1 MPLVLVQM
9 GQNCVKP
16 VPGDPRC
23 GKTRPLFVRLAIE
36 LGQGLALPLQFH
48 LRVFFKHLR
57 IALPQHLRQLLIG
70 DSPALSRVA

>member
-9 GQNCVKP
+9 GQNYVKP

-23 GKTRPLFVRLAIE
+23 GKTRPVFVLLAIE

-48 LRVFFKHLR
+48 LRVFLSTS
-57 IALPQHLRQLLIG
+57 A
-70 DSPALSRVA
+70 SPCLNICASY